1 MKNLKV
7 KQVAEEAGVGI
18 ETIRYYEKIG
28 TLPLPSKTDSG
39 YRIYNDSTVN
49 QIKFI
54 KKMQEIGFSLEEIKV
69 LLSLQNYSVRNN
81 CLQMELKLK
90 SKIGI
95 VDKKIAELKKV
106 KKQLIC
112 MEKLCEKNEEKEKC
126 PILTNFDEE

>member
-1 MKNLKV
+1 MKKLKV
-7 KQVAEEAGVGI
+7 KQVAEEAEVGI
-18 ETIRYYEKIG
+18 ETLRYYEKIG
-28 TLPLPSKTDSG
+28 LLPPPSKSDSG
-39 YRIYNDSTVN
+39 YRIYGSTTIN

-54 KKMQEIGFSLEEIKV
+54 KKMQGIGFSLEEIKV
-69 LLSLQNYSVRNN
+69 LLSLQNYFVRNS

-95 VDKKIAELKKV
+95 VDKKIAELKKI

-112 MEKLCEKNEEKEKC
+112 MEKLCEKNEEKGKC